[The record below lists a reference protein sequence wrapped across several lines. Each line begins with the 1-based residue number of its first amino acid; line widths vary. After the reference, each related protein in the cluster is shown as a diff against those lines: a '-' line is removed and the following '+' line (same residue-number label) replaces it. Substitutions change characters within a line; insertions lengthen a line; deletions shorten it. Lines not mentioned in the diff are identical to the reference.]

1 MDEKIMKMGISK
13 TSSDKY
19 LHLVKFDL
27 DRFQRIL
34 GPVGVIAGPIIV
46 VIINSIYRIKKKWDN
61 KL

>member
-19 LHLVKFDL
+19 LHLVKFDQQYI

-34 GPVGVIAGPIIV
+34 DPVGVIAGPIIV
-46 VIINSIYRIKKKWDN
+46 VIINSIYGVKRK
-61 KL
+61 